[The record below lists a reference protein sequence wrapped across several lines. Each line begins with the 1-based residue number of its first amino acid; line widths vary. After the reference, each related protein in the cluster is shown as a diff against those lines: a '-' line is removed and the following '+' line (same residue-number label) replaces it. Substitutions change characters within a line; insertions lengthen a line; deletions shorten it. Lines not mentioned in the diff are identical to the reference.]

1 MLLPIP
7 HVLNADELAD
17 ARRVLGA
24 AEWVDGKVTAG
35 GQSAQVKNNRQL
47 DEHSDAA
54 KYLRRLVLQALGRSA
69 LFLSAALPRRVFPP
83 LFNNYEG
90 GGNFGNHIDNAI
102 RSISDTGERMRTDVS
117 ATLFFTGP
125 DEYDGGELVVET
137 SFGAQSVKLAAGDM
151 VLYPAT
157 SLHHVRPVTRG
168 ARMASFFWVQSMV
181 RDEGQRA
188 LLFDLDTSIQNLRA
202 RLHDDPEI
210 VALTGLYHNLLR
222 QWADA

>member
-35 GQSAQVKNNRQL
+35 VQSAQTKNNQQL
-47 DEHSDAA
+47 SENSDAA

-83 LFNNYEG
+83 LFNNYES

-102 RSISDTGERMRTDVS
+102 RSISDTGERMRTDIS

-125 DEYDGGELVVET
+125 DEYDGGELQVET
-137 SFGAQSVKLAAGDM
+137 AFGAQSVKLAAGDM

-157 SLHHVRPVTRG
+157 SLHNVRPVTRG

-181 RDEGQRA
+181 RDDAQRS

-202 RLHDDPEI
+202 RLQDDPEI